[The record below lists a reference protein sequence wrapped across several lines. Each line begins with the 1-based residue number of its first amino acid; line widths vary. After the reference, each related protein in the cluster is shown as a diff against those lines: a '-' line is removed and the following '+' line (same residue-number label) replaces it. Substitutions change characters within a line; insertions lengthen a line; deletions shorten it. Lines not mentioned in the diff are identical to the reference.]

1 MTGGACIKKIFF
13 LKILIRACIKK
24 LKGAGGEGLTL
35 KSSIQG
41 KMLAENG
48 IEKASVTQYVM
59 WRWQEKLLF
68 TENARQGWDLKSFNL
83 IF

>member
-1 MTGGACIKKIFF
+1 MHKKDLFSENLKQGLYKKAQGG
-13 LKILIRACIKK
+13 
-24 LKGAGGEGLTL
+24 GGGGLTL